1 MIEDNNYFVFCVFEG
16 RLDDSFSHCVAV
28 WKTKAFK
35 ESLEWVT
42 CCVEISEVCNTM
54 FLLPAFV
61 QIIIIIIIFA
71 FLIKCMQTCNI

>member
-1 MIEDNNYFVFCVFEG
+1 M
-16 RLDDSFSHCVAV
+16 AV

-61 QIIIIIIIFA
+61 QIIIIIIIIF
-71 FLIKCMQTCNI
+71 FNNNNLFLLIKCMQICNI